1 MEFLL
6 LLVMILNVLVLL
18 YCFFMVFRKQNER
31 LKSELKKELNNSM
44 DAYQLKLSN
53 DNANM
58 QQQLLVGNDLINSQM
73 QEVTKANYEF
83 QEKMLNMFYE
93 RMDNLQKSN
102 DARLQSMELKVQNQL
117 DESLSKRLDDS
128 FKQISTNLQQLYR
141 SLGEINHLSGD
152 IFKLNQSLS
161 NVKNRGIWGEI
172 QLEAIIENTMSTNQ
186 YAKNVLID
194 PQSNYRVEFA
204 IKVPNNDSFVYL
216 PIDSKLPLD
225 TYQKVVDASERLDK
239 TALNEALK
247 LLERVIKQQAKDI
260 SDKYIRPPYS
270 LDYGVMFLASESLYC
285 EVIKIDGLMQF
296 VADKYHVLLCGP
308 STLNALLNSL
318 RVGFTNITLY
328 KKSEE
333 VLKLLQAMK
342 AQYSTLSKLIDKQ
355 SQRLYDATQVNE
367 SIKHR
372 TNMIQNKMREIE
384 AIDED
389 IADEYLSIK

>member
-1 MEFLL
+1 MDFLL

-18 YCFFMVFRKQNER
+18 YFFFFVFKKQNDK
-31 LKSELKKELNNSM
+31 LKQELKYEINDEM
-44 DAYQLKLSN
+44 DKIQLKLSN
-53 DNANM
+53 DNANI
-58 QQQLLVGNDLINSQM
+58 QQQLLVANDLINSKM
-73 QEVTKANYEF
+73 KDITKSNYEF
-83 QEKMLNMFYE
+83 QDKMIRMFYE

-102 DARLQSMELKVQNQL
+102 DLRLKSIESTVEHRL

-128 FKQISTNLQQLYR
+128 FKQISSNLSQLYK
-141 SLGEINHLSGD
+141 SLGEINNLSSD
-152 IFKLNQSLS
+152 IFQLNQSLS

-172 QLEAIIENTMSTNQ
+172 QLESIIENTMSSNQ

-194 PQSNYRVEFA
+194 PKQNYRVEFA
-204 IKVPNNDSFVYL
+204 IKVPSNDSFIYL

-225 TYQKVVDASERLDK
+225 TYQKVVDASDKLDK
-239 TALNEALK
+239 IALNEALK
-247 LLERVIKQQAKDI
+247 ALERVIKQQAKDI
-260 SDKYIRPPYS
+260 KEKYICPPYS

-342 AQYSTLSKLIDKQ
+342 AQYTTLSKLIEKQ
-355 SQRLYDATQVNE
+355 SQRLSDATQVNE

-372 TNMIQNKMREIE
+372 TDMIQNKMREIE
-384 AIDED
+384 ALDENM
-389 IADEYLSIK
+389 ANEYLSIK